1 MNERPLISIIMPV
14 YNTAMYVDQA
24 IQSIIHQEYADVEL
38 ILINDGSTDQSLS
51 ILEKWSSC
59 DNRVKLFSQENQGLS
74 AARNRGLSLANGQYI
89 YFMDSDDLLRADALS
104 MCLDYCEKKDLDFV
118 YFDASVFADNS
129 DSSILKDFNYSRQK
143 MPAYTVFSGSDA
155 LQQQLN
161 TDDFFSSAC
170 MYLIRKDI
178 LDRNGFGFEPGI
190 VHEDELFT
198 VLLYL
203 AAARVAYIPEQF
215 FQRRVRPDSI
225 MTSRLKLFNITCYFT
240 VARRL
245 REYGRKYSDSRQ
257 IIELYLHRMLDA
269 VVWKA
274 HVLSTADRW
283 KVFLL
288 VLTHWRRYV
297 SFKTIGV
304 LLFKKGFLHG

>member
-24 IQSIIHQEYADVEL
+24 IESIIHQEYADVEL

-51 ILEKWSSC
+51 ILEKWGSC

-74 AARNRGLSLANGQYI
+74 AARNRGISLANGQYI

-143 MPAYTVFSGSDA
+143 MPAYTVFSGPDA
-155 LQQQLN
+155 LQQQLHAE
-161 TDDFFSSAC
+161 DFFSSAC
-170 MYLIRKDI
+170 MYLIRKDVI
-178 LDRNGFGFEPGI
+178 DRNGFGFELGI

-203 AAARVAYIPEQF
+203 SAARVAYIPEQF

-225 MTSRLKLFNITCYFT
+225 MTSRLKLFNITCYFK
-240 VARRL
+240 VAQRL
-245 REYGRKYSDSRQ
+245 TEYGRKHADSKR

-269 VVWKA
+269 AVWKA
-274 HVLSTADRW
+274 HVLSIADRW
-283 KVFLL
+283 KIFLS
-288 VLTHWRRYV
+288 VLTYWRKYV
-297 SFKTIGV
+297 SLKTIGV
-304 LLFKKGFLHG
+304 LLFKKDLSNG